1 VLWLLYIPPYECVM
15 FTIFNALLEGG
26 GYYMYRIMN
35 VWCFAIFNA
44 LLVCGGYYMYR
55 IMNMCCIL
63 YLMPY

>member
-1 VLWLLYIPPYECVM
+1 M